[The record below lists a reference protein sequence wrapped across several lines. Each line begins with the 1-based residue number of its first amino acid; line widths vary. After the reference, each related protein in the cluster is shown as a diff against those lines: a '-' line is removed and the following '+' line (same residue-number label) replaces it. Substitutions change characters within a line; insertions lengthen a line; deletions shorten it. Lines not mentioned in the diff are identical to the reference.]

1 MNEVVR
7 ATFFPIDTYVQRS
20 DDKISLEDLS
30 SAANRKLEISVDRDK
45 TNKKIYHIS
54 LFEGSEKYE
63 HVAVNVEYSDKD
75 YEPKERFSENMYG
88 MKYTVLDFIESS
100 LKRLKF
106 SINYK

>member
-1 MNEVVR
+1 M
-7 ATFFPIDTYVQRS
+7 
-20 DDKISLEDLS
+20 EDLS

-45 TNKKIYHIS
+45 TNKKIYQIC

-63 HVAVNVEYSDKD
+63 YVAVNVEYSDKD

-88 MKYTVLDFIESS
+88 MKYTVLDFIESI